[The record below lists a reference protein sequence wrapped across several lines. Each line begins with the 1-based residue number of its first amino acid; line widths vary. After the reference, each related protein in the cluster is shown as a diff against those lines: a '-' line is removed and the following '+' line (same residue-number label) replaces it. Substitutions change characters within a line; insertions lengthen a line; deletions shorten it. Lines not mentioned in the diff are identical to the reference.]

1 MPLVYHFIYMEKS
14 WYLIIEGT
22 THGPYTPEELL
33 REPAFTPDTLV
44 WRDGMEGW
52 LPARDVPE
60 LKELFKD
67 HADFNPLPEEDP
79 SEASPSTE
87 GDVLLAVKKEPPF
100 FLIWLIIA
108 ALIFIYL
115 AIQFFMNA

>member
-1 MPLVYHFIYMEKS
+1 MEKS

-33 REPAFTPDTLV
+33 REPSFTPDTLV
-44 WRDGMEGW
+44 WHDGMDGW
-52 LPARDVPE
+52 KPARDVPE
-60 LKELFKD
+60 IQELFKD
-67 HADFNPLPEEDP
+67 HEAFNPPLNEEP
-79 SEASPSTE
+79 SEPTPAAE
-87 GDVLLAVKKEPPF
+87 GEVLLAVKKEPPF

-115 AIQFFMNA
+115 AIQFFFDA